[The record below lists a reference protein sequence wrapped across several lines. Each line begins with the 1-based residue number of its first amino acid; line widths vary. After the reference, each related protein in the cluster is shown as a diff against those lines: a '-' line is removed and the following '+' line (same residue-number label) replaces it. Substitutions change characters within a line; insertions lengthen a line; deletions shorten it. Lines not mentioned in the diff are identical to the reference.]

1 MVCDGTEGGQITIE
15 RAAALTGEFRK
26 VNRNASCKREG
37 HLFGREKIEA
47 LLGQTGCMGIRIYH
61 GIDPNTSSKEVILV
75 GVDSAGNDMTNM
87 ILDLSLPCPDRC
99 SNGNALNG
107 R

>member
-1 MVCDGTEGGQITIE
+1 MVCDGTEGGQISIE

-26 VNRNASCKREG
+26 ANKNASCQREA
-37 HLFGREKIEA
+37 HLFGRDNIEA
-47 LLGQTGCMGIRIYH
+47 LLGQTGCQGIRVYH
-61 GIDPNTSSKEVILV
+61 GIDPDTHSKEVILV
-75 GVDSAGNDMTNM
+75 GVDASGNDMTNM

-99 SNGNALNG
+99 SNGNPVNG